1 MSKMRVVVILEFDD
15 VEPGSPDD
23 EQICNTIT
31 EDTRM
36 LRHDYDASACWV
48 DEVLF
53 YNAETESWV

>member
-23 EQICNTIT
+23 EHIVDTIT

-53 YNAETESWV
+53 YNSETESWV

>member
-15 VEPGSPDD
+15 VEPGSPEDGNIVD
-23 EQICNTIT
+23 TIT

-48 DEVLF
+48 DDVLF
-53 YNAETESWV
+53 YSTEAEAWA